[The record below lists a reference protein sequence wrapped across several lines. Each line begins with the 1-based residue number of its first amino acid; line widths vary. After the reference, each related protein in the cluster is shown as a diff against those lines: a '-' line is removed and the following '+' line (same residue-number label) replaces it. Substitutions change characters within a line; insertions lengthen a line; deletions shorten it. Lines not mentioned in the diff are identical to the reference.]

1 MRSFDP
7 VEGGNHKRDK
17 KFDGANHKRDK
28 KFDGGNHKRDKK
40 FDGGNHKRDKKFDG
54 GESFGFYNVVC
65 ILDFDVVDRGMKFS
79 TQLADDCR
87 SHLSIVS
94 LSK

>member
-1 MRSFDP
+1 MNLNVRNDCFWTEELYNEGD
-7 VEGGNHKRDK
+7 GGNHKSDK
-17 KFDGANHKRDK
+17 KFDGGNHKSDK

-40 FDGGNHKRDKKFDG
+40 FDE
-54 GESFGFYNVVC
+54 GESFGFHNVVC

-87 SHLSIVS
+87 SY
-94 LSK
+94 

>member
-1 MRSFDP
+1 MPPCQIEDPSLKRVMRSFDP

-17 KFDGANHKRDK
+17 KFDE
-28 KFDGGNHKRDKK
+28 
-40 FDGGNHKRDKKFDG
+40 
-54 GESFGFYNVVC
+54 GESFGFHNVVC

-87 SHLSIVS
+87 SY
-94 LSK
+94 

>member
-1 MRSFDP
+1 MPPCQIEDPSLKRVMRSFDP

-28 KFDGGNHKRDKK
+28 KFDE
-40 FDGGNHKRDKKFDG
+40 
-54 GESFGFYNVVC
+54 GESFGFHNVVC

-87 SHLSIVS
+87 SY
-94 LSK
+94 

>member
-1 MRSFDP
+1 MPPCQIEDPSLKRVMRSFDP
-7 VEGGNHKRDK
+7 GDGGNHKRDK
-17 KFDGANHKRDK
+17 KFDGA
-28 KFDGGNHKRDKK
+28 NHKRDKK

-87 SHLSIVS
+87 SY
-94 LSK
+94 

>member
-1 MRSFDP
+1 MNLNVRNDCFWTEELYNEGD
-7 VEGGNHKRDK
+7 GGNHKS
-17 KFDGANHKRDK
+17 DK

-40 FDGGNHKRDKKFDG
+40 FDE
-54 GESFGFYNVVC
+54 GESFGFHNVVC

-87 SHLSIVS
+87 SY
-94 LSK
+94 